1 MSRQL
6 AGALVAPLL
15 LITACARSADDDAAV
30 QVETGAAAV
39 QALRAAPDVA
49 AEAGTAAFEMVI
61 SGSDAGDDALE
72 LVATG
77 VFDSGAQR
85 MAMKMD
91 FGAMLG
97 GLAEASGE
105 DLPPGMDEPVRFVA
119 DGTTVY
125 LRIPMLDALTGTS
138 GWLSATPED
147 LGGATAAFGLGASAY
162 DPSTLLEVLRGATD
176 EVRSAG
182 QEEVRGVLTTR
193 YAVTVRPAEAL
204 EQAPAQQREHLQRQL
219 DQLGAADSEIPVD
232 VWVDAAGLPRRVT
245 MAFAGL
251 VPQTGSDE
259 DASIQISIELFDYGE
274 PVTIEV
280 PSADEVTPYAD
291 AFGALATA
299 FSEAGA

>member
-1 MSRQL
+1 MSRQF
-6 AGALVAPLL
+6 AGALAAPLL
-15 LITACARSADDDAAV
+15 LITACAGSADPDATV
-30 QVETGAAAV
+30 PLETGAAAV

-61 SGSDAGDDALE
+61 SGSDGGAPLG
-72 LVATG
+72 LVVTG
-77 VFDSGAQR
+77 VFDSGAQQ

-97 GLAEASGE
+97 ETAEASGE

-138 GWLSATPED
+138 DWLSATPED
-147 LGGATAAFGLGASAY
+147 LGRAFAVFGLGASAY

-176 EVRSAG
+176 ALRSVG

-193 YAVTVRPAEAL
+193 YAATVRPAEAL
-204 EQAPAQQREHLQRQL
+204 EQAPARPREHLQRQL
-219 DQLGAADSEIPVD
+219 DQLGAADAEIPVE
-232 VWVDAAGLPRRVT
+232 VWVDADGLPRRVT
-245 MAFAGL
+245 MTFAGL
-251 VPQTGSDE
+251 APQSGSGE
-259 DASIQISIELFDYGE
+259 DASIQISIELFDYGD

-291 AFGALATA
+291 AFDALARA
-299 FSEAGA
+299 FSTAGA